1 MAKTHA
7 YRATVTWDGAGE
19 TGTSSYAA
27 YGRSYQIAIEGKA
40 DLRGSA
46 DASFRGDPG
55 LHNPEDLFVA
65 SLSACHML
73 SYLALCARHGIQVMA
88 YEDAA
93 TGTMETGGEGGGRFT
108 EVVLHP
114 SVTIAQGDATLAAAL
129 HDKAHALCFIANS
142 VSIPVRHEAT
152 LRQQR

>member
-1 MAKTHA
+1 MAKTHS
-7 YRATVTWDGAGE
+7 YRATVTWEGAGE
-19 TGTSSYAA
+19 TGTSSYAV
-27 YGRSYQIAIEGKA
+27 YGRSYRLAIEGKP
-40 DLRGSA
+40 DIRGSA
-46 DASFRGDPG
+46 DASFRGDPA

-73 SYLALCARHGIQVMA
+73 SYLALCAKHGIHVVA

-93 TGTMETGGEGGGRFT
+93 TGTMETGGDGGGRFT

-114 SVTIAQGDATLAAAL
+114 SVTITQGDTTLAAEL

-152 LRQQR
+152 LQQAR